1 MAIINKQKLTETD
14 LRKQY
19 IWSIVYELAFDAFD
33 MGIIFDNMEFKGE
46 ELIIDLRKSTLNMD
60 ILYFHKLITPN
71 YNKFLEKDIT
81 KLTILTENEITF
93 DIINS
98 WVSKNT
104 GYQLYFKDGFILSSS
119 IPLNYQ

>member
-14 LRKQY
+14 LRKHQ

-60 ILYFHKLITPN
+60 I
-71 YNKFLEKDIT
+71 
-81 KLTILTENEITF
+81 
-93 DIINS
+93 INS

>member
-14 LRKQY
+14 LRKHQ

-46 ELIIDLRKSTLNMD
+46 ELIMD